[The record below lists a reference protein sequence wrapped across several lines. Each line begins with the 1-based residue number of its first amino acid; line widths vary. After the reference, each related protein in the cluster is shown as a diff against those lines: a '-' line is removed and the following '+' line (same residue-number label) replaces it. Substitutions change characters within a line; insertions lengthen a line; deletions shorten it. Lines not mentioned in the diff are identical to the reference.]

1 MQKSFFI
8 ILIGL
13 LTTLV
18 AYTQPFYLPTNN
30 RDVLDPN
37 TFTNYFVPTVVGT
50 WKSGTFGS
58 VRSSRLQ
65 IHEGWDIRSK
75 NRDKKGEATDPIL
88 CVADGTVA
96 YISSQPGNSNYGRYI
111 VVKHNISGIDVYTL
125 YAHLASIG
133 TGIKV
138 GSKIVAGTHLGIMG
152 RSSNS
157 PSRIS
162 KERAHLHFEIC
173 LLLNPY
179 FEQWFRLN
187 YPKDQVSHEIYNGW
201 NLAGIDPL
209 IVYKTQAIEGEKF
222 DFVKLVK
229 NQTKLCEVL
238 IKEKNFP
245 FALKY
250 PQFVTNTNNLKA
262 EQIVAYKVVFNFNG
276 LPISLTPCSANEI
289 GKTKE
294 KYTLLS
300 VNEKEQEHNPAR
312 GFLTKSSGKWR
323 ITNKFKTYLDQ
334 ISWTSKK

>member
-1 MQKSFFI
+1 MQKSFFV

-18 AYTQPFYLPTNN
+18 GYTQPFYLPTNN
-30 RDVLDPN
+30 KDVLDPN

-58 VRSSRLQ
+58 VRSNRLQ
-65 IHEGWDIRSK
+65 IHEGWDIRCKS
-75 NRDKKGEATDPIL
+75 RDKKGEPTDPVL
-88 CVADGTVA
+88 CAADGTVA

-138 GSKIVAGTHLGIMG
+138 GSKVTAGTYLGIMG
-152 RSSNS
+152 RSTNS
-157 PSRIS
+157 KSSIS

-173 LLLNPY
+173 LLLNTH

-187 YPKDQVSHEIYNGW
+187 NPKDPISHKIYNGR
-201 NLAGIDPL
+201 NLAGIDPY
-209 IVYKTQAIEGEKF
+209 IVYVEQAIEGEKF

-245 FALKY
+245 FASKY

-262 EQIVAYKVVFNFNG
+262 EQIVAYKVVFDFNG

-289 GKTKE
+289 GKIKE

-300 VNEKEQEHNPAR
+300 VNENEQEHNPAR
-312 GFLTKSSGKWR
+312 GFLTKSSGKWK

-334 ISWTSKK
+334 ISWTSEK

>member
-1 MQKSFFI
+1 MTKKFFI
-8 ILIGL
+8 IWVGL
-13 LTTLV
+13 LTTFV

-30 RDVLDPN
+30 KDVLDPN

-58 VRSSRLQ
+58 VRSNRLQ
-65 IHEGWDIRSK
+65 IHEGWDIRCK
-75 NRDKKGEATDPIL
+75 NRDKKGEAIDPIL
-88 CVADGTVA
+88 CVADGTVV

-111 VVKHNISGIDVYTL
+111 VVKHNVSGIDVYTL
-125 YAHLASIG
+125 YAHLSTIG

-157 PSRIS
+157 RSSIS

-173 LLLNPY
+173 LLLNTY

-187 YPKDQVSHEIYNGW
+187 NPKDPISHKIYNGR
-201 NLAGIDPL
+201 NLAGIDP
-209 IVYKTQAIEGEKF
+209 ITVYNTQSIEGEKF
-222 DFVKLVK
+222 DFVRLVK

-245 FALKY
+245 YASKY
-250 PQFVTNTNNLKA
+250 PQFVTNINNLKA
-262 EQIVAYKVVFNFNG
+262 EQITGYKVVFNFNG
-276 LPISLTPCSANEI
+276 LPISLTPCTASETAKI
-289 GKTKE
+289 KE

-312 GFLTKSSGKWR
+312 GFLTKSSGKWK
-323 ITNKFKTYLDQ
+323 ITNKFKSYLDQ
-334 ISWTSKK
+334 ITWIPKK

>member
-1 MQKSFFI
+1 MTKKFFI
-8 ILIGL
+8 IWVGL
-13 LTTLV
+13 LTTFV

-30 RDVLDPN
+30 KDVLDPN

-58 VRSSRLQ
+58 VRSNRLQ
-65 IHEGWDIRSK
+65 IHEGWDIRCK

-88 CVADGTVA
+88 CVADGTVV

-111 VVKHNISGIDVYTL
+111 VVKHNVSGIDVYTL
-125 YAHLASIG
+125 YAHLSTIG

-157 PSRIS
+157 RSSIS

-173 LLLNPY
+173 LLLNTY

-187 YPKDQVSHEIYNGW
+187 NPKDPISHKIYNGR
-201 NLAGIDPL
+201 NLAGIDP
-209 IVYKTQAIEGEKF
+209 ITVYNTQVIEGEKF
-222 DFVKLVK
+222 DFVRLVK

-245 FALKY
+245 YASKY
-250 PQFVTNTNNLKA
+250 PQFVTNINNLKA
-262 EQIVAYKVVFNFNG
+262 EQITGYKVVFNFNG
-276 LPISLTPCSANEI
+276 LPISLTPCTASETAKI
-289 GKTKE
+289 KE

-312 GFLTKSSGKWR
+312 GFLTKSSGKWK
-323 ITNKFKTYLDQ
+323 ITNKFKSYLDQ
-334 ISWTSKK
+334 ITWIPKK